1 MAKATR
7 MGLFVDRF
15 VAFNLDRYKDDAPM
29 KALFTGLT
37 ESELT
42 FESLTGSGTGVRS
55 LTVKSASRNF
65 IGINQT
71 YHAADLHDVN
81 GYDLVDP
88 LTQPNKAAV
97 LAKSVPGVYC
107 YKDTDSTTDRI
118 MVLLPYGMAVGSQQA
133 AAKTAF
139 TTAVRVVVSGSEIVS
154 DATKLTVDGPCIY
167 GVIPFALASEAIITI
182 PDTDYGQLTYPED
195 L

>member
-55 LTVKSASRNF
+55 LTVKSSSRNF

-81 GYDLVDP
+81 GYDLADP
-88 LTQPNKAAV
+88 LTQPNLASV
-97 LAKSVPGVYC
+97 LAKSTPGVYA
-107 YKDTDSTTDRI
+107 YKDVDGTTDRI
-118 MVLLPYGMAVGSQQA
+118 MVLLAYGTAVGSQQA
-133 AAKTAF
+133 AAKAAF
-139 TTAVRVVVSGSEIVS
+139 TTAVRVVVLGSEIVS

-167 GVIPFALASEAIITI
+167 GQIPFALGVEPIITI
-182 PDTDYGQLTYPED
+182 PDTDYGQLTHPED